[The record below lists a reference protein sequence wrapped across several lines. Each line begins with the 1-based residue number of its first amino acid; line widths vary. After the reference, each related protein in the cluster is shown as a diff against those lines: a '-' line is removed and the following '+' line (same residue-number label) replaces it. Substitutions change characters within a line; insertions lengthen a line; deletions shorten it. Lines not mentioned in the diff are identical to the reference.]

1 MELLSYLPEE
11 ALDPSSRD
19 IQTEPRNAYGFV
31 QRRKHTEGPDVSVR
45 MSNFA
50 ILDMSPPVRGGPHG
64 TFPSGKFFMNQG
76 DLLQVAGFYLH
87 FSTH

>member
-11 ALDPSSRD
+11 AFDPSSRD
-19 IQTEPRNAYGFV
+19 IQTEPRNAYGSM